1 MMWLLFAALLV
12 FARHADC
19 GALRCPEGSSCTAEE
34 ESKAPPLPVPNNP
47 SPREAECQPGS
58 EWESNCHSCK
68 CSEAGIAECLKQAA
82 CDKEVSADPIRC
94 KPNTTVERDC
104 NTCICLEGGLGL
116 CTLKSCAKNDP
127 ELPSGEDCAPE
138 TSWRNKCNN
147 CWCSS
152 TGYGYCTLKG
162 CINDP
167 EPSRHCAPNT
177 SWRKDCNI
185 CHCTSQGRPVCTLMK
200 CRENTRPSLAEI
212 YEDNSEH
219 VQRSQP
225 KGLTDIKVEK
235 RATRC
240 EPRAE
245 FKSECNVCKCSA
257 DGRSFSCTQNECLE
271 GDSVDSDVEVFQET
285 DGPDHVERNSV
296 CQPNTIFY
304 VACNACQ
311 CNNQGTDFACTLKIC
326 PLPRDVE
333 VFHEF
338 RDMSPVVP
346 MMGVSDAG

>member
-219 VQRSQP
+219 VQRSM
-225 KGLTDIKVEK
+225 
-235 RATRC
+235 
-240 EPRAE
+240 
-245 FKSECNVCKCSA
+245 
-257 DGRSFSCTQNECLE
+257 GRSAVNTTKAVICVANRMFIKDCNTCWCNEDGTSFYCTRRVCTIPDDDQ
-271 GDSVDSDVEVFQET
+271 
-285 DGPDHVERNSV
+285 DGQKVLV
-296 CQPNTIFY
+296 
-304 VACNACQ
+304 
-311 CNNQGTDFACTLKIC
+311 
-326 PLPRDVE
+326 
-333 VFHEF
+333 
-338 RDMSPVVP
+338 
-346 MMGVSDAG
+346 